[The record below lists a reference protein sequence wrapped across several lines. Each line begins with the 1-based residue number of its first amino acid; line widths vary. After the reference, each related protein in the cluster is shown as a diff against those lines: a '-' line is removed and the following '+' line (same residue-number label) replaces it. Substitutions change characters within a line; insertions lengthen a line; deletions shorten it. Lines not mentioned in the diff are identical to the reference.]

1 MDSIET
7 FETHQ
12 FINEETLSL
21 SPSAKRRRIE
31 KTNNVSRMKN
41 TKLVLNKIGFVF
53 PRFCDKTLEVGLKNL
68 AKHLS
73 KNLKE

>member
-1 MDSIET
+1 MNSIET

-12 FINEETLSL
+12 TNSEETLSL

-31 KTNNVSRMKN
+31 NKNNDFRMKN
-41 TKLVLNKIGFVF
+41 TKLGLNKIGFVF
-53 PRFCDKTLEVGLKNL
+53 PRFCDKTLEVGLKKL
-68 AKHLS
+68 AQHLC